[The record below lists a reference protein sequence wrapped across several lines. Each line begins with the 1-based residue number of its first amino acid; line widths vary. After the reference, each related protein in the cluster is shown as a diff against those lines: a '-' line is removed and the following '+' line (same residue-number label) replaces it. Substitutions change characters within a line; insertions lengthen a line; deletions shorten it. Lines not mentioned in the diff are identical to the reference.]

1 MVTQPTVPPG
11 LVITWVTSEADFG
24 SVLVV
29 PIMPWVPPRLID
41 WNVSPCKLVEKVKQS
56 RLGCTM
62 FDVPPGRGA
71 PVLDET
77 VGFPVAVPFGP
88 IKSPF
93 LVKWLLFQRLCVVVA
108 PSNRPPICRV
118 PLHWTAAVTPEAAA
132 VSSLPELPVMLGDE
146 SNQRCAL
153 PQ

>member
-29 PIMPWVPPRLID
+29 PIMPWVPPRLIH
-41 WNVSPCKLVEKVKQS
+41 WNVWPCKLVEKVKQS

-77 VGFPVAVPFGP
+77 VGFPVAVTFGP

-93 LVKWLLFQRLCVVVA
+93 FVTCLLFYRLCAVGSA
-108 PSNRPPICRV
+108 SN
-118 PLHWTAAVTPEAAA
+118 
-132 VSSLPELPVMLGDE
+132 SLPISLTPSSYTAVFT
-146 SNQRCAL
+146 
-153 PQ
+153 